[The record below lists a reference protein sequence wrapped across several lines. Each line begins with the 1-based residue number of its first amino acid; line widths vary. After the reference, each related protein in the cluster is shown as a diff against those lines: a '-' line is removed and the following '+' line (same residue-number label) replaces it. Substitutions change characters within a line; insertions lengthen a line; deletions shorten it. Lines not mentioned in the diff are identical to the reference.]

1 MGDGLL
7 SPGERSERVPFHPGL
22 LEKREKEQF
31 PEERR
36 REEAS

>member
-7 SPGERSERVPFHPGL
+7 TLGEQSEGMPFHPGL
-22 LEKREKEQF
+22 PEEREKEQF
-31 PEERR
+31 PEERH